1 MPSKSSGYQ
10 SVLDFEPD
18 VRTGLSKT
26 TTSVVVRLV
35 FNDYN
40 ADLKNA
46 HSDQQTKQEA
56 VAG

>member
-18 VRTGLSKT
+18 VSKGLSKT

-35 FNDYN
+35 FNDYDVN
-40 ADLKNA
+40 LKSA
-46 HSDQQTKQEA
+46 HSDQQTEQEA